1 MYKNKITQMRYW
13 FPPHDALL
21 LHHNPPAHSKHLN
34 TNKFMKKKM
43 IFFLVV
49 SFCVLTASAQKETKN
64 FSVGFGLEA
73 GIPGGELGNLYTTAV
88 GLTIRLSWLAGPGF
102 VTLTSGA
109 IGYAP
114 KKIYGVPS
122 KAGLQ
127 IPFRAGYKFIIQ
139 HHLFLMGEAGY
150 SDFNTYF
157 GSKGSIVSRSSGAVL
172 VAPSIGFQANAFE
185 IGVRYDIFSNSTGG
199 VAGVRL

>member
-1 MYKNKITQMRYW
+1 
-13 FPPHDALL
+13 
-21 LHHNPPAHSKHLN
+21 
-34 TNKFMKKKM
+34 MKKKM
-43 IFFLVV
+43 LFFLLA
-49 SFCVLTASAQKETKN
+49 SLCVLTANAQKETKK

-73 GIPGGELGNLYTTAV
+73 GIPNGNLGTLYTTAV
-88 GLTIRLSWLAGPGF
+88 GLTVRFSWLAGPGF
-102 VTLTSGA
+102 VTLTTGA

-114 KKIYGVPS
+114 KKITGVPS

-127 IPFRAGYKFIIQ
+127 IPVRAGYKFIIQ

-157 GSKGSIVSRSSGAVL
+157 GNKGSIVSRSSGAVL

-185 IGVRYDIFSNSTGG
+185 IGLRYDIFSNSTGG
-199 VAGVRL
+199 VASVRLGFNF